1 MADLRVMAWNVHG
14 FRAGVARVAE
24 VIAEQGPDVAF
35 LNEAGYLGF
44 RASRLG
50 RRLGMGVA
58 GGGGLRHRIPN
69 AVLVRPPWRVVE
81 RRVEVLPRSGS
92 ELRRGV
98 VLATIGRAGHRLLTV
113 AVHLGLSERERARH
127 AEVLTDL
134 LSGHHQPVV
143 LGGDFNESP
152 DGPAASWI
160 GERYWDAFA
169 NVGEADGLTFPSADP
184 RARID
189 YVFVSAGLRVERA
202 WVAGGADASDHLA
215 VVAEVDLE
223 G

>member
-1 MADLRVMAWNVHG
+1 MAWNVHG
-14 FRAGVARVAE
+14 FRAGTGRVSE
-24 VIAEQGPDVAF
+24 VIAEQGPDVAL

-44 RASRLG
+44 RVQRLG

-58 GGGGLRHRIPN
+58 TGGGLRHRVPN
-69 AVLVRPPWRVVE
+69 AVLVRPPWRVVDH
-81 RRVEVLPRSGS
+81 RVEVLPRSGS
-92 ELRRGV
+92 ELRRGAV
-98 VLATIGRAGHRLLTV
+98 MATIGRAGRRLLAV

-134 LSGHHQPVV
+134 LSGRHEPVIV
-143 LGGDFNESP
+143 GGDLNESP

-169 NVGEADGLTFPSADP
+169 NLGDGLTFPGADP

-189 YVFVSAGLRVERA
+189 YVFVSSGLEVERA
-202 WVAGGADASDHLA
+202 WVAGEPDASDHLA
-215 VVAEVDLE
+215 VLADVRLE

>member
-1 MADLRVMAWNVHG
+1 VADLRVMAWNVHG
-14 FRAGVARVAE
+14 FRAGTPRVAE

-44 RASRLG
+44 RVHRLA
-50 RRLGMGVA
+50 RRVGMGVA
-58 GGGGLRHRIPN
+58 AGGGLRHRIPN

-81 RRVEVLPRSGS
+81 QRIEVLPRSGS
-92 ELRRGV
+92 ELRRGAV
-98 VLATIGRAGHRLLTV
+98 VATIGRAGRRPVAV

-134 LSGHHQPVV
+134 LTGRHEPVI
-143 LGGDFNESP
+143 LGGDLNESP

-160 GERYWDAFA
+160 GERYWDVFA
-169 NVGEADGLTFPSADP
+169 NLAETDGLTFPSADP

-189 YVFVSAGLRVERA
+189 YLFVSSGLEIERA
-202 WVAGGADASDHLA
+202 WVAGEPDASDHLA
-215 VVAEVDLE
+215 VLADVRA

>member
-1 MADLRVMAWNVHG
+1 MAWNVHG
-14 FRAGVARVAE
+14 FRAGMARVAE
-24 VIAEQGPDVAF
+24 VIAEQDPDVAL

-50 RRLGMGVA
+50 RRLGMRVA
-58 GGGGLRHRIPN
+58 SGGGLRRRIPN
-69 AVLVRPPWRVVE
+69 AVLLRPRWRLVE
-81 RRVEVLPRSGS
+81 HAVEVLPRAGS
-92 ELRRGV
+92 ELRRGA
-98 VLATIGRAGHRLLTV
+98 VLATFGRAGRRLLAV
-113 AVHLGLSERERARH
+113 AVHLGLLERERARH

-134 LSGHHQPVV
+134 LTGHHHPLI

-169 NVGEADGLTFPSADP
+169 NVGEADGLTFPSTDP

-189 YVFVSAGLRVERA
+189 YVFVSSGLRVERA
-202 WVAGGADASDHLA
+202 WVAGGSDDSDHLA
-215 VVAEVDLE
+215 VVAELRLE
-223 G
+223 D